1 MALTREDYDAE
12 GEQRFVSIGAD
23 SIGRIVVVVYMYVG
37 EDVRLISARL
47 ATSREREYYES

>member
-23 SIGRIVVVVYMYVG
+23 SIGRILVVVYMYVG
-37 EDVRLISARL
+37 EDIRLISARL